1 MKILLKLLIVYFILT
16 INIAE
21 ARPKIGLVLGGG
33 GAAGVVDHL
42 AAGHPVQP
50 LILATHLPVPGG
62 GGVDDVEAVIVL
74 QVEIT
79 DFGNELRRQVGI
91 AQIEA
96 VGQQV
101 AARAI
106 PDGLV
111 VVTKEVMLRP
121 ATQTTAR
128 TRCFDKV

>member
-1 MKILLKLLIVYFILT
+1 M
-16 INIAE
+16 
-21 ARPKIGLVLGGG
+21 
-33 GAAGVVDHL
+33 
-42 AAGHPVQP
+42 
-50 LILATHLPVPGG
+50 
-62 GGVDDVEAVIVL
+62 EAVIVL

-79 DFGNELRRQVGI
+79 DLSSQFRSQVGI

>member
-1 MKILLKLLIVYFILT
+1 M
-16 INIAE
+16 
-21 ARPKIGLVLGGG
+21 
-33 GAAGVVDHL
+33 
-42 AAGHPVQP
+42 
-50 LILATHLPVPGG
+50 
-62 GGVDDVEAVIVL
+62 EAVIVL

-128 TRCFDKV
+128 TRCFDEV